1 MAVSTTL
8 CYLNHR
14 ENLKVTSG
22 KNIANPQGA
31 CVKIHIELAG
41 VSAFAFSNT

>member
-8 CYLNHR
+8 CYLNQR
-14 ENLKVTSG
+14 ENLEVTSG
-22 KNIANPQGA
+22 KNIANPQGV
-31 CVKIHIELAG
+31 CVKVHSELAG